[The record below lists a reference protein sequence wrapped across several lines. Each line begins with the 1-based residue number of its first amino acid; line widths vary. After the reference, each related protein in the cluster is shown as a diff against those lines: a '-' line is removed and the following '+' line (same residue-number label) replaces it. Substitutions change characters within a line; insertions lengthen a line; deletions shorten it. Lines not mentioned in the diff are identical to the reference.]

1 MSKNPME
8 NVILKSLR
16 YQKKA
21 RNFATFMLP
30 FAVATS
36 AVFGS
41 AINTVNAKTN
51 DTQQVSESRSNDSVS
66 SNEKGNHSTEKLA
79 GETSTTVDDFLKQPA
94 VESGEN
100 SDLQN
105 SNDTQNANDTNA
117 SGVRVEKA
125 IDVVEESRGS
135 ENKNSG
141 KEITQVSQART
152 YHTTANLNLR
162 KGPGTKYSIKVT
174 IPRGK
179 NVTYKGRKGNWYKV
193 SYKGKTGYVSKT
205 YLRSGSI
212 KKVSNSLNGKS
223 MYVSST
229 AYTANCSGCSGK
241 TAIGI
246 NLRKDPYK
254 KVIAVDP
261 NVIPLRKMV
270 YVEGYGLAIAG
281 DTGGAIKG
289 HKIDI
294 FMPTKKK
301 ALNWGRRTIKVT
313 IQH

>member
-8 NVILKSLR
+8 NENLKSKR
-16 YQKKA
+16 YQKKK

-36 AVFGS
+36 AVLGTAIYTVS
-41 AINTVNAKTN
+41 ASAN
-51 DTQQVSESRSNDSVS
+51 DVHNESRINDFVS
-66 SNEKGNHSTEKLA
+66 SHISIEKLA
-79 GETSTTVDDFLKQPA
+79 GETSTTVADFLKQPT

-100 SDLQN
+100 SDLQKN
-105 SNDTQNANDTNA
+105 NDTQKANDTKA

-125 IDVVEESRGS
+125 IDVVEESRDS

-141 KEITQVSQART
+141 KEITQVSQPRT

-162 KGPGTKYSIKVT
+162 KGPGTKYGVKIT

-179 NVTYKGRKGNWYKV
+179 NVTYKGKKGNWYKV
-193 SYKGKTGYVSKT
+193 SYKGKIGYVSKT

-229 AYTANCSGCSGK
+229 AYTANCNGCSGK
-241 TAIGI
+241 TSIGI

-261 NVIPLRKMV
+261 RVIPLRKMV

-289 HKIDI
+289 HKIDV

-313 IQH
+313 IQK